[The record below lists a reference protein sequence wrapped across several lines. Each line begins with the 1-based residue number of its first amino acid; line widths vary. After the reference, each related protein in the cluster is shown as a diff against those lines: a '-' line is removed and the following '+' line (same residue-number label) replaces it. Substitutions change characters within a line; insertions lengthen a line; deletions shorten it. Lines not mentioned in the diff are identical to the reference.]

1 MQDTHRFVYQSLTS
15 QNGNKRSHSVRIP
28 FIGIRL
34 FCILREKEASVMYDV
49 TIIGAG
55 VAGIF
60 LAHQL
65 VEDGQCVLLLDAGK
79 PIRKRT
85 VEDAY
90 LGFAGLGKSE
100 GKFNYAMGF
109 GGELVSKIGEET
121 TRRLFQEVDNLL
133 CTYGADM
140 IETYSTHSPAVAIR
154 ARRAGLHTVETTVR
168 HLGTARTV
176 GVFTAFEDALLP
188 RLDARFET
196 TIEQITKS
204 EAFTIKTA
212 DETFVSRRIVFAT
225 GRSGADFTL
234 QQLATLGVIPQRTRL
249 DLGVRVETDEAL
261 FRTLLQETFET
272 KLGYDSP
279 YGKAVTYCMN
289 PRGRIIRKYQEGLVM
304 PDGQNVHETADGS
317 TNLNFTLFLPRY
329 FSTLAQAN
337 AYATRVIG
345 GINQGQDRIVVQRLS
360 DFRKSRATTTDQ
372 LLHNGIIP
380 SLAASPGDLHAEV
393 PVEDLLV
400 LEGFLKRLERL
411 LETELPA
418 DTLLYGLD
426 GKFYAPM
433 LETSETFETTCSGVY
448 AIGDCSGAT
457 HSLAQAAASGL
468 HLGHALTQT
477 SRSLFA

>member
-1 MQDTHRFVYQSLTS
+1 
-15 QNGNKRSHSVRIP
+15 
-28 FIGIRL
+28 
-34 FCILREKEASVMYDV
+34 MYDV

-154 ARRAGLHTVETTVR
+154 AHRSGLHTVETTVR

-204 EAFTIKTA
+204 EVFTIKTA

>member
-1 MQDTHRFVYQSLTS
+1 
-15 QNGNKRSHSVRIP
+15 
-28 FIGIRL
+28 
-34 FCILREKEASVMYDV
+34 MYDV

-212 DETFVSRRIVFAT
+212 NETFVSRRIVFAT

-360 DFRKSRATTTDQ
+360 DFRKLRATTTDQ

>member
-79 PIRKRT
+79 PIPKRT

-289 PRGRIIRKYQEGLVM
+289 PCGRIIRKYQEGLVM

>member
-1 MQDTHRFVYQSLTS
+1 
-15 QNGNKRSHSVRIP
+15 
-28 FIGIRL
+28 
-34 FCILREKEASVMYDV
+34 MYDV

-133 CTYGADM
+133 CTYGGGTV
-140 IETYSTHSPAVAIR
+140 ETYSTHSPAVAIR
-154 ARRAGLHTVETTVR
+154 ARRADLHTVETTVR

-289 PRGRIIRKYQEGLVM
+289 PCGRIIRKYQEGLVM

-448 AIGDCSGAT
+448 TIGDCSGAT

-468 HLGHALTQT
+468 HLGHALTQN

>member
-1 MQDTHRFVYQSLTS
+1 
-15 QNGNKRSHSVRIP
+15 
-28 FIGIRL
+28 
-34 FCILREKEASVMYDV
+34 MYDV

-109 GGELVSKIGEET
+109 GGELVSKIGEDT

-249 DLGVRVETDEAL
+249 DLGVRVETDESL

>member
-1 MQDTHRFVYQSLTS
+1 MQDTHRFVYRSLTS

-121 TRRLFQEVDNLL
+121 TRRLFQKVDNLL

-345 GINQGQDRIVVQRLS
+345 GINQGQDRVVVQRLS

-477 SRSLFA
+477 SRPLFA

>member
-1 MQDTHRFVYQSLTS
+1 
-15 QNGNKRSHSVRIP
+15 
-28 FIGIRL
+28 
-34 FCILREKEASVMYDV
+34 MYDV

-55 VAGIF
+55 VAGIS

-65 VEDGQCVLLLDAGK
+65 VEDGQRVLLLDAGK
-79 PIRKRT
+79 PIRERT
-85 VEDAY
+85 AEDAY

-100 GKFNYAMGF
+100 GKFNYATGF

-121 TRRLFQEVDNLL
+121 TRRLFQEVDDLL
-133 CTYGADM
+133 CTYGGGTV
-140 IETYSTHSPAVAIR
+140 ETYSTHSPIVASR
-154 ARRAGLHTVETTVR
+154 ARRAGLHSVETTVR
-168 HLGTARTV
+168 HLGTVRTAA
-176 GVFTAFEDALLP
+176 VFTAFEDALLP

-204 EAFTIKTA
+204 KSFTIKTA
-212 DETFVSRRIVFAT
+212 DETFVSQRIVFAT

-234 QQLATLGVIPQRTRL
+234 HQLATLGVTPQRTRL
-249 DLGVRVETDEAL
+249 DLGVRIETDEGL

-279 YGKAVTYCMN
+279 YGQAVTYCMN

-329 FSTLAQAN
+329 FSTLAKAN
-337 AYATRVIG
+337 AYAARIIG
-345 GINQGQDRIVVQRLS
+345 GINQGGDRILIQRLS
-360 DFRKSRATTTDQ
+360 DFRTSRATAHDQ
-372 LLHNGIIP
+372 LSRNTVIP
-380 SLAASPGDLHAEV
+380 SLTASPGNLHAEV
-393 PVEDLLV
+393 PAEDLLV
-400 LEGFLKRLERL
+400 LEAFLERL
-411 LETELPA
+411 EQLLEVELPG

-433 LETSETFETTCSGVY
+433 LETSETFETTCPGVY

-468 HLGHALTQT
+468 HLGHALTQN

>member
-1 MQDTHRFVYQSLTS
+1 
-15 QNGNKRSHSVRIP
+15 
-28 FIGIRL
+28 
-34 FCILREKEASVMYDV
+34 MYDV

-234 QQLATLGVIPQRTRL
+234 QQLATLGVISQRTRL

>member
-1 MQDTHRFVYQSLTS
+1 
-15 QNGNKRSHSVRIP
+15 
-28 FIGIRL
+28 
-34 FCILREKEASVMYDV
+34 MYDV

-261 FRTLLQETFET
+261 FRKLLQETFET

-289 PRGRIIRKYQEGLVM
+289 PCGRIIRKYQEGLVM

>member
-1 MQDTHRFVYQSLTS
+1 
-15 QNGNKRSHSVRIP
+15 
-28 FIGIRL
+28 
-34 FCILREKEASVMYDV
+34 MYDV

-400 LEGFLKRLERL
+400 LEGFFKRLERL

-477 SRSLFA
+477 SRSLFV

>member
-1 MQDTHRFVYQSLTS
+1 
-15 QNGNKRSHSVRIP
+15 
-28 FIGIRL
+28 
-34 FCILREKEASVMYDV
+34 MYDV

-65 VEDGQCVLLLDAGK
+65 VEHGQRVLLLDAGK
-79 PIRKRT
+79 PIRERT
-85 VEDAY
+85 AEDAY

-100 GKFNYAMGF
+100 GKFNYATGF
-109 GGELVSKIGEET
+109 GGELVSKIGAET
-121 TRRLFQEVDNLL
+121 TQRLFQEVDDLL
-133 CTYGADM
+133 CTYGADT
-140 IETYSTHSPAVAIR
+140 IETYSTHSPTVASR
-154 ARRAGLHTVETTVR
+154 ARRADLHTVETTVR
-168 HLGTARTV
+168 HLGTARTAA
-176 GVFTAFEDALLP
+176 VFTAFEDALLS

-196 TIEQITKS
+196 TVKQITKS
-204 EAFTIKTA
+204 EQFTIKTA
-212 DETFVSRRIVFAT
+212 GETFISQRIVFAT

-234 QQLATLGVIPQRTRL
+234 HQLATLGVIPQRTRL
-249 DLGVRVETDEAL
+249 DLGVRIETDEVL

-279 YGKAVTYCMN
+279 HGQAVTYCMN

-329 FSTLAQAN
+329 FSTLAKAN

-345 GINQGQDRIVVQRLS
+345 GINQDGDRIVVQRLG
-360 DFRKSRATTTDQ
+360 DFRKSQATTTDQ

-393 PVEDLLV
+393 PAEDLLV
-400 LEGFLKRLERL
+400 LDGFLERLERL

-433 LETSETFETTCSGVY
+433 LETSETFETTCPGVY

-468 HLGHALTQT
+468 HLGHTLTQN

>member
-1 MQDTHRFVYQSLTS
+1 
-15 QNGNKRSHSVRIP
+15 
-28 FIGIRL
+28 
-34 FCILREKEASVMYDV
+34 MYDV

-360 DFRKSRATTTDQ
+360 DFRKLRATTTDQ

>member
-1 MQDTHRFVYQSLTS
+1 
-15 QNGNKRSHSVRIP
+15 
-28 FIGIRL
+28 
-34 FCILREKEASVMYDV
+34 MYDV

-234 QQLATLGVIPQRTRL
+234 QQLATLGVIPQRIRL

-279 YGKAVTYCMN
+279 YGKAITYCMN

-380 SLAASPGDLHAEV
+380 SLAASPGNLHAEV

>member
-1 MQDTHRFVYQSLTS
+1 
-15 QNGNKRSHSVRIP
+15 
-28 FIGIRL
+28 
-34 FCILREKEASVMYDV
+34 MYDV

>member
-1 MQDTHRFVYQSLTS
+1 
-15 QNGNKRSHSVRIP
+15 
-28 FIGIRL
+28 
-34 FCILREKEASVMYDV
+34 MYDV

-109 GGELVSKIGEET
+109 GGELVSKIGKET

-289 PRGRIIRKYQEGLVM
+289 PCGRIIRKYQEGLVM

>member
-1 MQDTHRFVYQSLTS
+1 
-15 QNGNKRSHSVRIP
+15 
-28 FIGIRL
+28 
-34 FCILREKEASVMYDV
+34 MYDV

-168 HLGTARTV
+168 QLGTARTV

-289 PRGRIIRKYQEGLVM
+289 PCGRIIRKYQEGLVM

>member
-1 MQDTHRFVYQSLTS
+1 
-15 QNGNKRSHSVRIP
+15 
-28 FIGIRL
+28 
-34 FCILREKEASVMYDV
+34 MYDV

-289 PRGRIIRKYQEGLVM
+289 PCGRIIRKYQEGLVM

-317 TNLNFTLFLPRY
+317 MNLNFTLFLPRY

>member
-1 MQDTHRFVYQSLTS
+1 
-15 QNGNKRSHSVRIP
+15 
-28 FIGIRL
+28 
-34 FCILREKEASVMYDV
+34 MYDV

-140 IETYSTHSPAVAIR
+140 IETNSTHSPAVAIR

-234 QQLATLGVIPQRTRL
+234 QQLATLGVIPQRIRL

-279 YGKAVTYCMN
+279 YGIAITYCMN

-372 LLHNGIIP
+372 FLHNGIIP
-380 SLAASPGDLHAEV
+380 SLAASPGNLHAEV

>member
-1 MQDTHRFVYQSLTS
+1 
-15 QNGNKRSHSVRIP
+15 
-28 FIGIRL
+28 
-34 FCILREKEASVMYDV
+34 MYDV

-109 GGELVSKIGEET
+109 GGELVSKIGEDT

-249 DLGVRVETDEAL
+249 DLGVRVETDESL

-345 GINQGQDRIVVQRLS
+345 GINQGQDRVVVQRLS

>member
-1 MQDTHRFVYQSLTS
+1 
-15 QNGNKRSHSVRIP
+15 
-28 FIGIRL
+28 
-34 FCILREKEASVMYDV
+34 MYDV

-65 VEDGQCVLLLDAGK
+65 VEDGQRVLLLDAGK

-121 TRRLFQEVDNLL
+121 TRRLFQEVDDLL
-133 CTYGADM
+133 CTYGGGTV
-140 IETYSTHSPAVAIR
+140 ETYSTHSPAVAIR
-154 ARRAGLHTVETTVR
+154 ARRADLHTVETTVR

-204 EAFTIKTA
+204 EPFTIKTA

-289 PRGRIIRKYQEGLVM
+289 PCGRIIRKYQEGLVM

-329 FSTLAQAN
+329 FSTLAKAN
-337 AYATRVIG
+337 AYAARIIG
-345 GINQGQDRIVVQRLS
+345 GINQGGDRILVQRLS
-360 DFRKSRATTTDQ
+360 DFRASRATANDQ
-372 LLHNGIIP
+372 LSRNTIVP
-380 SLAASPGDLHAEV
+380 SLTASPGNLHAEV
-393 PVEDLLV
+393 PTKDLLV
-400 LEGFLKRLERL
+400 LEGFLERLEQL
-411 LETELPA
+411 LEVELPG

-448 AIGDCSGAT
+448 TIGDCSGAT

>member
-1 MQDTHRFVYQSLTS
+1 
-15 QNGNKRSHSVRIP
+15 
-28 FIGIRL
+28 
-34 FCILREKEASVMYDV
+34 MYDV

-212 DETFVSRRIVFAT
+212 NETFVSRRIVFAT

-261 FRTLLQETFET
+261 FRTLLQEIFET

-360 DFRKSRATTTDQ
+360 DFRKLRATTTDQ

>member
-1 MQDTHRFVYQSLTS
+1 
-15 QNGNKRSHSVRIP
+15 
-28 FIGIRL
+28 
-34 FCILREKEASVMYDV
+34 MYDV

-133 CTYGADM
+133 CTYGGGTV
-140 IETYSTHSPAVAIR
+140 ETYSTHSPAVAIR
-154 ARRAGLHTVETTVR
+154 ARRADLHTVETTVR

-289 PRGRIIRKYQEGLVM
+289 PCGRIIRKYQEGLVM

-448 AIGDCSGAT
+448 TIGDCSGAT

>member
-1 MQDTHRFVYQSLTS
+1 
-15 QNGNKRSHSVRIP
+15 
-28 FIGIRL
+28 
-34 FCILREKEASVMYDV
+34 MYDV

-234 QQLATLGVIPQRTRL
+234 QQLATLGVIPQRIRL

-289 PRGRIIRKYQEGLVM
+289 PCGRIIRKYQEGLVM

>member
-1 MQDTHRFVYQSLTS
+1 
-15 QNGNKRSHSVRIP
+15 
-28 FIGIRL
+28 
-34 FCILREKEASVMYDV
+34 MYDV

-289 PRGRIIRKYQEGLVM
+289 PCGRIIRKYQEGLVM

-477 SRSLFA
+477 SRFLFA

>member
-1 MQDTHRFVYQSLTS
+1 
-15 QNGNKRSHSVRIP
+15 
-28 FIGIRL
+28 
-34 FCILREKEASVMYDV
+34 MYDV

-212 DETFVSRRIVFAT
+212 NETFVSRRIVFAT

-360 DFRKSRATTTDQ
+360 DFRKLRATTTDQ

-380 SLAASPGDLHAEV
+380 SLAASPGNLHAEV

>member
-1 MQDTHRFVYQSLTS
+1 M
-15 QNGNKRSHSVRIP
+15 
-28 FIGIRL
+28 
-34 FCILREKEASVMYDV
+34 LREKEASVRYEV
-49 TIIGAG
+49 TSIGGG

-65 VEDGQCVLLLDAGK
+65 VEDGQCVVLLDAGK

-100 GKFNYAMGF
+100 GKFNYANEF

-289 PRGRIIRKYQEGLVM
+289 PCGRIIRKYQEGLVM

>member
-1 MQDTHRFVYQSLTS
+1 
-15 QNGNKRSHSVRIP
+15 
-28 FIGIRL
+28 
-34 FCILREKEASVMYDV
+34 MYDV

-360 DFRKSRATTTDQ
+360 DFRKLRATTTDQ

-380 SLAASPGDLHAEV
+380 SLAASSGDLHAEV

>member
-1 MQDTHRFVYQSLTS
+1 
-15 QNGNKRSHSVRIP
+15 
-28 FIGIRL
+28 
-34 FCILREKEASVMYDV
+34 MYDV

-289 PRGRIIRKYQEGLVM
+289 PCGRIIRKYQEGLVM

-400 LEGFLKRLERL
+400 LEGFFKRLERL

>member
-1 MQDTHRFVYQSLTS
+1 
-15 QNGNKRSHSVRIP
+15 
-28 FIGIRL
+28 
-34 FCILREKEASVMYDV
+34 
-49 TIIGAG
+49 
-55 VAGIF
+55 
-60 LAHQL
+60 
-65 VEDGQCVLLLDAGK
+65 
-79 PIRKRT
+79 
-85 VEDAY
+85 
-90 LGFAGLGKSE
+90 
-100 GKFNYAMGF
+100 
-109 GGELVSKIGEET
+109 
-121 TRRLFQEVDNLL
+121 
-133 CTYGADM
+133 
-140 IETYSTHSPAVAIR
+140 
-154 ARRAGLHTVETTVR
+154 
-168 HLGTARTV
+168 
-176 GVFTAFEDALLP
+176 
-188 RLDARFET
+188 
-196 TIEQITKS
+196 
-204 EAFTIKTA
+204 
-212 DETFVSRRIVFAT
+212 
-225 GRSGADFTL
+225 
-234 QQLATLGVIPQRTRL
+234 
-249 DLGVRVETDEAL
+249 
-261 FRTLLQETFET
+261 
-272 KLGYDSP
+272 P

-289 PRGRIIRKYQEGLVM
+289 PCGRIIRKYQEGLVM

>member
-1 MQDTHRFVYQSLTS
+1 
-15 QNGNKRSHSVRIP
+15 
-28 FIGIRL
+28 
-34 FCILREKEASVMYDV
+34 MYDV

-79 PIRKRT
+79 PIRERT

-133 CTYGADM
+133 CTFGADM

-261 FRTLLQETFET
+261 FRILLQETFET

-279 YGKAVTYCMN
+279 YGQAVTYCMN

-337 AYATRVIG
+337 AYATRIIG

-380 SLAASPGDLHAEV
+380 SLAASPGDLHAEA

>member
-1 MQDTHRFVYQSLTS
+1 
-15 QNGNKRSHSVRIP
+15 
-28 FIGIRL
+28 
-34 FCILREKEASVMYDV
+34 MYDV

-154 ARRAGLHTVETTVR
+154 ARRSGLHTVETTVR

-212 DETFVSRRIVFAT
+212 DETFVSRQIVFAT

-360 DFRKSRATTTDQ
+360 DFRKLRATTTDQ

>member
-1 MQDTHRFVYQSLTS
+1 
-15 QNGNKRSHSVRIP
+15 
-28 FIGIRL
+28 
-34 FCILREKEASVMYDV
+34 MYDV

-121 TRRLFQEVDNLL
+121 TRRMFQEVDNLL

-289 PRGRIIRKYQEGLVM
+289 PCGRIIRKYQEGLVM

-468 HLGHALTQT
+468 HLGHALTKT

>member
-1 MQDTHRFVYQSLTS
+1 
-15 QNGNKRSHSVRIP
+15 
-28 FIGIRL
+28 
-34 FCILREKEASVMYDV
+34 MYDV

-79 PIRKRT
+79 PICKRT

-289 PRGRIIRKYQEGLVM
+289 PCGRIIRKYQEGLVM

-317 TNLNFTLFLPRY
+317 MNLNFTLFLPRY
-329 FSTLAQAN
+329 FLTLAQAN

-468 HLGHALTQT
+468 HLGHALTKT

>member
-1 MQDTHRFVYQSLTS
+1 
-15 QNGNKRSHSVRIP
+15 
-28 FIGIRL
+28 
-34 FCILREKEASVMYDV
+34 MYDV

-65 VEDGQCVLLLDAGK
+65 VEDGQRVLLLDAGK

-121 TRRLFQEVDNLL
+121 TRRLFQEVDDLL
-133 CTYGADM
+133 CTYGGGTV
-140 IETYSTHSPAVAIR
+140 ETYSTHSPAVAIR
-154 ARRAGLHTVETTVR
+154 ARRADLHTVETTVR

-204 EAFTIKTA
+204 EPFTIKTA

-289 PRGRIIRKYQEGLVM
+289 PCGRIIRKYQEGLVM

-329 FSTLAQAN
+329 FSTLAKAN
-337 AYATRVIG
+337 AYAARIIG
-345 GINQGQDRIVVQRLS
+345 GINQGGDRILVQRLS
-360 DFRKSRATTTDQ
+360 DFRASRATANDQ
-372 LLHNGIIP
+372 LSRNTIVP
-380 SLAASPGDLHAEV
+380 SLTASPGNLHAEV
-393 PVEDLLV
+393 PTKDLLV
-400 LEGFLKRLERL
+400 LEGFLERLEQL
-411 LETELPA
+411 LEVELPG

-426 GKFYAPM
+426 GKF
-433 LETSETFETTCSGVY
+433 
-448 AIGDCSGAT
+448 
-457 HSLAQAAASGL
+457 
-468 HLGHALTQT
+468 
-477 SRSLFA
+477 

>member
-1 MQDTHRFVYQSLTS
+1 
-15 QNGNKRSHSVRIP
+15 
-28 FIGIRL
+28 
-34 FCILREKEASVMYDV
+34 MYDV

-154 ARRAGLHTVETTVR
+154 ARRSGLHTVETTVR

-212 DETFVSRRIVFAT
+212 DETFVSRQIVFAT

>member
-1 MQDTHRFVYQSLTS
+1 
-15 QNGNKRSHSVRIP
+15 
-28 FIGIRL
+28 
-34 FCILREKEASVMYDV
+34 MYDV

-225 GRSGADFTL
+225 GRSGSDFTL

-400 LEGFLKRLERL
+400 LEGFLKRLERF

>member
-1 MQDTHRFVYQSLTS
+1 
-15 QNGNKRSHSVRIP
+15 
-28 FIGIRL
+28 
-34 FCILREKEASVMYDV
+34 MYDV

-121 TRRLFQEVDNLL
+121 TRRLFQEVDDLL

-234 QQLATLGVIPQRTRL
+234 QQLATLGVIPQQTRL
-249 DLGVRVETDEAL
+249 DLGVRVETDESL

>member
-1 MQDTHRFVYQSLTS
+1 
-15 QNGNKRSHSVRIP
+15 
-28 FIGIRL
+28 
-34 FCILREKEASVMYDV
+34 MYDV

-121 TRRLFQEVDNLL
+121 TRRLFQEVDDLL
-133 CTYGADM
+133 CTYGGGTV
-140 IETYSTHSPAVAIR
+140 ETYSTHSPAVAIR
-154 ARRAGLHTVETTVR
+154 ARRADLHTVETTVR

-289 PRGRIIRKYQEGLVM
+289 PCGRIIRKYQEGLVM

-448 AIGDCSGAT
+448 TIGDCSGAT